1 MPYRLTIDA
10 LCSNGLVGFS
20 DSFRLIIR
28 DRVYMFDVY
37 AFQIL
42 RLLTELFNSL
52 FSYFFIDTDR
62 LGPSTALRG

>member
-1 MPYRLTIDA
+1 MPYRLTVDA
-10 LCSNGLVGFS
+10 LCPNGLEDSS

-28 DRVYMFDVY
+28 DRVYMFEVY

-52 FSYFFIDTDR
+52 FFFIDIDR
-62 LGPSTALRG
+62 PGLLTAPRG